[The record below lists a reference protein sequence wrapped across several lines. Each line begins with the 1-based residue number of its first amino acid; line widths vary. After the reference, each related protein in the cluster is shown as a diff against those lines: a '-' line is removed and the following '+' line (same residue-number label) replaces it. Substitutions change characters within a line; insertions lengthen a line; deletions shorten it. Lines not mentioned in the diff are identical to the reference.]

1 VTYGLA
7 ADLARVIKGMTVRT
21 KSQKVRNLISASLA
35 HMDDMV
41 MLKDMHRKDHGA
53 PRISAPITCLHQ
65 KVVLLGERKRLAF
78 RTNLRFS

>member
-41 MLKDMHRKDHGA
+41 ILKDMHRQGSRGTSD
-53 PRISAPITCLHQ
+53 
-65 KVVLLGERKRLAF
+65 F
-78 RTNLRFS
+78 RTDNLPPSEGRASGREKASCVSN